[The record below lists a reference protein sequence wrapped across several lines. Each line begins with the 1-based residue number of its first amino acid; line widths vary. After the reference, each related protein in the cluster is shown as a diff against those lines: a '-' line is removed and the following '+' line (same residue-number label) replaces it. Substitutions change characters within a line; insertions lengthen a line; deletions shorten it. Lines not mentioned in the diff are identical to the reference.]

1 MKKRVKI
8 VWTRQAQED
17 LRAIR
22 NFIARDAPITAASF
36 VRRLRSATDRLRKF
50 PESGQ
55 VIPEL
60 QKLNVREVIYGNYR
74 LIYRFHENVVEMLTV
89 FHGAQILD
97 DSNF

>member
-22 NFIARDAPITAASF
+22 TFIARDSPITAISF
-36 VRRLRSATDRLRKF
+36 VQRLRSATDRLRKF

-55 VIPEL
+55 VIAEL
-60 QKLNVREVIYGNYR
+60 ANLNVREVIYGNYR
-74 LIYRFHENVVEMLTV
+74 IMYRFREDVVEVLTV
-89 FHGAQILD
+89 FHGAQLLD
-97 DSNF
+97 EPSF